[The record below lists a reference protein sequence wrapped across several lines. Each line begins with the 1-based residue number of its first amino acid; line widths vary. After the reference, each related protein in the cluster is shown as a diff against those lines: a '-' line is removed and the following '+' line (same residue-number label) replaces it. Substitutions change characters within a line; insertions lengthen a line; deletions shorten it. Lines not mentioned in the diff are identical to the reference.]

1 MLFISSVREGLSTT
15 KTSSKTKYPANM
27 ADFKHGGDSH
37 IPCVATGIHLRVCF
51 QILKRFLMSKAQEI
65 GIVKFS
71 KWHMQI
77 ILN

>member
-1 MLFISSVREGLSTT
+1 
-15 KTSSKTKYPANM
+15 M

-51 QILKRFLMSKAQEI
+51 QILKRFLISKAQEI